1 MVTPT
6 LKATSNPTTTP
17 HCNRQE
23 GTAKSVPPSAHP
35 GLQSSTLTATPTD
48 YAPARARAELRIVDA
63 QIAVEDARAEL
74 RLALGDYHGL
84 LSAQLDELERLEV
97 AA

>member
-1 MVTPT
+1 MTVSRVLGVGVGVVVGVVAQTLSLVKTPRTPT
-6 LKATSNPTTTP
+6 S
-17 HCNRQE
+17 
-23 GTAKSVPPSAHP
+23 

-63 QIAVEDARAEL
+63 QIAVEDACAEL